1 MGDCFKPNLG
11 GVSQHNY
18 FKYNK
23 TKFEK
28 KRKKK
33 RTAFLRFKGK
43 CHTRI
48 SVYCYTY
55 TVLFSLLIGL
65 II

>member
-28 KRKKK
+28 KKRKKK
-33 RTAFLRFKGK
+33 DCLSQ
-43 CHTRI
+43 I
-48 SVYCYTY
+48 
-55 TVLFSLLIGL
+55 
-65 II
+65 

>member
-28 KRKKK
+28 KKKK
-33 RTAFLRFKGK
+33 KGLPFSDLRENVIHVYLFIVIPIQYCFL
-43 CHTRI
+43 C
-48 SVYCYTY
+48 
-55 TVLFSLLIGL
+55 
-65 II
+65 